1 MVLRSP
7 VRLASYGPTLRLS
20 SCSHRGEVGGHTAS
34 WVGSEVTAAEYA
46 GMHGHCHASG
56 GGGWGTGS
64 RGEESR
70 HPGGLETTMG
80 SEAPQ
85 QFLRLGPGQ
94 AEVLALEDVGRGSTA
109 PQGAG

>member
-56 GGGWGTGS
+56 GGGGGDREPR
-64 RGEESR
+64 RGEQASR
-70 HPGGLETTMG
+70 WTRDDHGLRGTTTVP
-80 SEAPQ
+80 EA
-85 QFLRLGPGQ
+85 
-94 AEVLALEDVGRGSTA
+94 
-109 PQGAG
+109 GARSS